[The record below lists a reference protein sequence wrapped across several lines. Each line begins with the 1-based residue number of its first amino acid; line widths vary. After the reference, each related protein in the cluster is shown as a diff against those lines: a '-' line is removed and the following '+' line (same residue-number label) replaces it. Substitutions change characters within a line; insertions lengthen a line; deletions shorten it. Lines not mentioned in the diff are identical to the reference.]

1 VGLIDKFDAIIGA
14 SFGFEFDKH
23 QAKGIMEISGLKQEL
38 DMIEVKTQTSDGKY
52 VINKIVGRPKAGT
65 VTITRALTEDTQFAD
80 WVKEA
85 SEGKMPRTNGS
96 VIVYDT
102 LMQPIMRYSLL
113 DCQPATLEIG
123 TLKAG
128 DTNVTTEKLT
138 LHHTG
143 LTVEKG

>member
-1 VGLIDKFDAIIGA
+1 MGLIDRFDSIIGA
-14 SFGFEFDKH
+14 SFGFEFDQH

-38 DMIEVKTQTSDGKY
+38 DMIEVKTQTADGKY
-52 VINKIVGRPKAGT
+52 VNTKIPGRAKAGT

-85 SEGKMPRTNGS
+85 HEGKMPRTNGS

-102 LMQPIMRYSLL
+102 MMSPIMRYNLL
-113 DCQPATLEIG
+113 ECQPASLEIG

-143 LTVEKG
+143 VSVEKG

>member
-14 SFGFEFDKH
+14 SFGFEFDQH
-23 QAKGIMEISGLKQEL
+23 QAKGIMEISGLKSEN
-38 DMIEVKTQTSDGKY
+38 DMIEVKTQTADGKY
-52 VINKIVGRPKAGT
+52 VINKIVGRAKSGT

-85 SEGKMPRTNGS
+85 NEGKLPRTNGS
-96 VIVYDT
+96 VVVYDT
-102 LMQPIMRYSLL
+102 MMTPIMRYSLI

-138 LHHTG
+138 LHHVG
-143 LTVEKG
+143 IQVEKG

>member
-1 VGLIDKFDAIIGA
+1 MGLIDKFDAIIGA

-38 DMIEVKTQTSDGKY
+38 DMIEVKTQTADGKY

-65 VTITRALTEDTQFAD
+65 ITITRALTEDTQFAD

-85 SEGKMPRTNGS
+85 SEGKMPRSNGS

-102 LMQPIMRYSLL
+102 MMNPILRYSLM
-113 DCQPATLEIG
+113 DCQPSTIEIG

-128 DTNVTTEKLT
+128 DAAVTTEKLT
-138 LHHTG
+138 IHHTG
-143 LTVEKG
+143 VQIEKG

>member
-14 SFGFEFDKH
+14 SFGFEFDQH
-23 QAKGIMEISGLKQEL
+23 QAKGIMEVSGIKKEQE
-38 DMIEVKTQTSDGKY
+38 MIEVKTQTSDGKY
-52 VINKIVGRPKAGT
+52 VVNKIPGPVKAGT

-85 SEGKMPRTNGS
+85 AEGKLPRTNGS

-102 LMQPIMRYSLL
+102 MMTPMMRYTLK
-113 DCQPATLEIG
+113 DCQPASLEIG

-138 LHHTG
+138 LHHVG
-143 LTVEKG
+143 VEVEKG

>member
-1 VGLIDKFDAIIGA
+1 MGLIDKFDSIIGA

-38 DMIEVKTQTSDGKY
+38 DMIEVKTQTADGKY
-52 VINKIVGRPKAGT
+52 VNTKIPGRAKAGT

-85 SEGKMPRTNGS
+85 HEGKLPRTNGS

-102 LMQPIMRYSLL
+102 MMSPIMRYNLL
-113 DCQPATLEIG
+113 DCQPAALEIG
-123 TLKAG
+123 TLKAA
-128 DTNVTTEKLT
+128 DTSVTTEKIT
-138 LHHTG
+138 LHHVG
-143 LTVEKG
+143 ITVEKG

>member
-1 VGLIDKFDAIIGA
+1 MGLIDKFDAVIGA

-23 QAKGIMEISGLKQEL
+23 QAKGIMEIAGLKQEF
-38 DMIEVKTQTSDGKY
+38 DMVEVKTQTSDGKY
-52 VINKIVGRPKAGT
+52 VINKIVGRAKSGT
-65 VTITRALTEDTQFAD
+65 VTVTRALSEDTQFAD

-85 SEGKMPRTNGS
+85 AEGKMPRASGS

-102 LMQPIMRYSLL
+102 MMSPIMRYSLL
-113 DCQPATLEIG
+113 DCQPAVLEIG

-143 LTVEKG
+143 IQVEKG

>member
-14 SFGFEFDKH
+14 SFGFEFDSH
-23 QAKGIMEISGLKQEL
+23 QAKGIMEISGLKQEF
-38 DMIEVKTQTSDGKY
+38 DMIEVKTQTADGKY

-80 WVKEA
+80 WIKEA
-85 SEGKMPRTNGS
+85 GEGKLPRTNGS

-102 LMQPIMRYSLL
+102 MLTPIMRYSLM

-123 TLKAG
+123 TLKAA

-138 LHHTG
+138 LHHIG
-143 LTVEKG
+143 IQIEKG

>member
-14 SFGFEFDKH
+14 SFGFEFDQH
-23 QAKGIMEISGLKQEL
+23 QAKGIMEVSGLKQEF
-38 DMIEVKTQTSDGKY
+38 DMVEVKTQTSDGKY
-52 VINKIVGRPKAGT
+52 VINKIVGRAKAGT
-65 VTITRALTEDTQFAD
+65 VTITRALTEDLQFAD

-85 SEGKMPRTNGS
+85 SEGKLPRTNGS

-102 LMQPIMRYSLL
+102 MMAPVMRYSLM
-113 DCQPATLEIG
+113 DCQPASLEIG

-128 DTNVTTEKLT
+128 DTAVTTEKLT

-143 LTVEKG
+143 MTVEKG

>member
-14 SFGFEFDKH
+14 SFGFEFDAH
-23 QAKGIMEISGLKQEL
+23 QTKGITEITGLKQEF
-38 DMIEVKTQTSDGKY
+38 DMIEVKTQTADGKY

-85 SEGKMPRTNGS
+85 GEGKLPRTNGS

-102 LMQPIMRYSLL
+102 MLTPIMRYSLI
-113 DCQPATLEIG
+113 DCQPSSLEIG
-123 TLKAG
+123 TLKAA

-138 LHHTG
+138 LHHVG
-143 LTVEKG
+143 IQIEKG

>member
-1 VGLIDKFDAIIGA
+1 MGLIDKFDAVIGA

-23 QAKGIMEISGLKQEL
+23 QAKGIMEISGLKQEF
-38 DMIEVKTQTSDGKY
+38 DMVEVKTQTSDGKY

-65 VTITRALTEDTQFAD
+65 VTITRALSDDTQFSD

-85 SEGKMPRTNGS
+85 AEGKLPRTNGS
-96 VIVYDT
+96 VVVYDT
-102 LMQPIMRYSLL
+102 MMAPVMRYSLI
-113 DCQPATLEIG
+113 DCQPAVLEVG

-138 LHHTG
+138 LHHIG
-143 LTVEKG
+143 IQVEKG

>member
-14 SFGFEFDKH
+14 SFGFEFDSH
-23 QAKGIMEISGLKQEL
+23 QAKGIMEISGLKQEF
-38 DMIEVKTQTSDGKY
+38 DMIEVKTQTADGKY

-80 WVKEA
+80 WIKEA
-85 SEGKMPRTNGS
+85 GEGKLPRTNGS

-102 LMQPIMRYSLL
+102 MLAPIMRYSLI

-123 TLKAG
+123 TLKAA

-138 LHHTG
+138 LHHIG
-143 LTVEKG
+143 IQIEKG

>member
-14 SFGFEFDKH
+14 SFGFEFDQH
-23 QAKGIMEISGLKQEL
+23 QAKGIMEIAGLKNEI
-38 DMIEVKTQTSDGKY
+38 DMIEVKTQTADGKY
-52 VINKIVGRPKAGT
+52 VVTKIPGRPKAGT

-85 SEGKMPRTNGS
+85 SEGKLPRTNGS

-102 LMQPIMRYSLL
+102 MLAPIMRYSLM
-113 DCQPATLEIG
+113 DCQPSTLEVG

-128 DTNVTTEKLT
+128 DAAVTTEKLT
-138 LHHTG
+138 LHHVG
-143 LTVEKG
+143 ITVEKG

>member
-1 VGLIDKFDAIIGA
+1 VPLIDKFDAVIGA
-14 SFGFEFDKH
+14 SFGFELDQH
-23 QAKGIMEISGLKQEL
+23 QAKGIMEISGLKQEY
-38 DMIEVKTQTSDGKY
+38 DVVEVKTQTADGKY
-52 VINKIVGRPKAGT
+52 VINKIVGRQKAGT
-65 VTITRALTEDTQFAD
+65 VVVTRAVTEDMQFAD

-85 SEGKMPRTNGS
+85 GEGKLPRTNGS

-102 LMQPIMRYSLL
+102 MMAPIMRYTLH
-113 DCQPATLEIG
+113 DCQPASLEIG

-143 LTVEKG
+143 IDIEKG

>member
-1 VGLIDKFDAIIGA
+1 MGLIDKFDAVIGA

-23 QAKGIMEISGLKQEL
+23 QAKGIMESAGLKQEF
-38 DMIEVKTQTSDGKY
+38 DMVEVKTQTSDGKY
-52 VINKIVGRPKAGT
+52 VINKIVGRAKSGT
-65 VTITRALTEDTQFAD
+65 VTVTRALSEDSQFAD

-85 SEGKMPRTNGS
+85 AEGKMPRTHGS

-102 LMQPIMRYSLL
+102 MMSPIMRYSLL
-113 DCQPATLEIG
+113 DCQPAVLEIG

-143 LTVEKG
+143 IQVEKG

>member
-1 VGLIDKFDAIIGA
+1 MGLIDKFDAIIGA
-14 SFGFEFDKH
+14 SFGFEFDQH
-23 QAKGIMEISGLKQEL
+23 QAKGIMEISGLKQEY
-38 DMIEVKTQTSDGKY
+38 DVVEVKTQTADGKY
-52 VINKIVGRPKAGT
+52 VVNKIIGRPKAGT

-85 SEGKMPRTNGS
+85 GDGKLPRTNGS

-102 LMQPIMRYSLL
+102 MMAPIMRYSLM

-138 LHHTG
+138 LHHVG
-143 LTVEKG
+143 ISVEKG

>member
-23 QAKGIMEISGLKQEL
+23 QAKGIMEISGLKQEF
-38 DMIEVKTQTSDGKY
+38 DMVEVKTQTSDGKY
-52 VINKIVGRPKAGT
+52 VINKIVGRPKSGT

-85 SEGKMPRTNGS
+85 AEGKMPRTNGS

-102 LMQPIMRYSLL
+102 MMAPVVRYSLL
-113 DCQPATLEIG
+113 DCQPAVLEVG

-143 LTVEKG
+143 IQVEKG

>member
-1 VGLIDKFDAIIGA
+1 MGLIDKFDAIIGA

-23 QAKGIMEISGLKQEL
+23 QAKGIMEIAGLKQEF
-38 DMIEVKTQTSDGKY
+38 DMIEVKTQTSDGKFI
-52 VINKIVGRPKAGT
+52 INKIVGRPKAGT

-85 SEGKMPRTNGS
+85 GEGKMPRTNGS

-102 LMQPIMRYSLL
+102 MMTPMMRYSLI
-113 DCQPATLEIG
+113 DCQPASLEIG

>member
-23 QAKGIMEISGLKQEL
+23 QARGIMEISGLKQEF
-38 DMIEVKTQTSDGKY
+38 DMIEVKTQTADGKY
-52 VINKIVGRPKAGT
+52 VVNKIVGRAKAGT

-80 WVKEA
+80 WMKEA
-85 SEGKMPRTNGS
+85 AEGKVPRTNGS
-96 VIVYDT
+96 VVVYDT
-102 LMQPIMRYSLL
+102 MMAPIMRYSLI
-113 DCQPATLEIG
+113 DCQPASLEIG

-138 LHHTG
+138 VHHTG
-143 LTVEKG
+143 LSVEKG

>member
-1 VGLIDKFDAIIGA
+1 VGLIDKFDAVIGA
-14 SFGFEFDKH
+14 AFGFEFDQH
-23 QAKGIMEISGLKQEL
+23 QAKGIMEISGLKQEN
-38 DMIEVKTQTSDGKY
+38 DMIEVKTQTADGKY
-52 VINKIVGRPKAGT
+52 VVNKIVGRSKAGT

-85 SEGKMPRTNGS
+85 AEGKMPRTNGS

-102 LMQPIMRYSLL
+102 MMAPIMRYSLI

-138 LHHTG
+138 LHHVG
-143 LTVEKG
+143 IQVEKG

>member
-80 WVKEA
+80 WVREA
-85 SEGKMPRTNGS
+85 AEGKMPRTNGS

-138 LHHTG
+138 IHHTG
-143 LTVEKG
+143 LNVEKG

>member
-1 VGLIDKFDAIIGA
+1 MGLIDKFDAVIGA

-23 QAKGIMEISGLKQEL
+23 QAKGIMEISGLKQEF
-38 DMIEVKTQTSDGKY
+38 DMVEVKTQTSDGKY
-52 VINKIVGRPKAGT
+52 VINKIVGRAKSGT
-65 VTITRALTEDTQFAD
+65 VTVTRALSEDTQFAD

-85 SEGKMPRTNGS
+85 AEGKMPRTNGS

-102 LMQPIMRYSLL
+102 MMSPIMRYSLL
-113 DCQPATLEIG
+113 DCQPAVLEIG

-143 LTVEKG
+143 IQVEKG